1 MRFGGADYRFYLQP
15 VLLSLLR
22 ETRDDPEEW
31 KLCGLVRAD
40 HFQSASAEIS
50 STYLL
55 LLSAALTALV
65 LAIPISSSTWYTP
78 AWIVTACGAAG
89 LRTRRDSRHARGRVR
104 GSALVQSDK
113 ASPKRSGYGLRAV
126 LHIELLQD
134 VLQVHLYRPLGTADP
149 VRDVRVAEPVR
160 DEAQDFELARR

>member
-1 MRFGGADYRFYLQP
+1 VRIGGADYRFYLQP
-15 VLLSLLR
+15 VQLSLLR

-65 LAIPISSSTWYTP
+65 LAIPILKLHVVHPRVDCDRVW
-78 AWIVTACGAAG
+78 G
-89 LRTRRDSRHARGRVR
+89 RRPSNA
-104 GSALVQSDK
+104 
-113 ASPKRSGYGLRAV
+113 
-126 LHIELLQD
+126 
-134 VLQVHLYRPLGTADP
+134 T
-149 VRDVRVAEPVR
+149 
-160 DEAQDFELARR
+160 